1 MSEVELSVVI
11 PAYNEEANV
20 DLVYDRLSTVLDRIG
35 LPWELIFSL
44 DPSTD
49 GTEERILA
57 LRGRDPRVKLLR
69 FSRRF
74 GQPMATLAGLDA
86 AGGDAVVVID
96 CDLQDPPELI
106 PELVARWQE
115 GYDVVYAQRRTREG
129 ETLAKRVVSSLGYR
143 LIGRVAEVD
152 IPPNTGDFRLM
163 SRRVVDNVVSLKES
177 HGRLVD
183 IQTVAFPQSGV
194 LRDPGTEDLLDAAIA
209 AGADLV
215 GGLDPA
221 GIDHDIEGQLDAIF
235 GIAEKHGVGLD
246 IHLHDGGTLGAFELR
261 QIAARTVAAGLD
273 GKVAVSH
280 AFCLGE
286 LDDRDFGAAAEALSR
301 ADVAI
306 MTNGPGPV
314 SMPPVKRL
322 MAEGVR
328 VFCGSDNIRDAWSP
342 FGNGDMLERAAIV
355 CDRQNFR
362 ADAELADAFGLVTTA
377 PASVIGRPHALQ
389 VGAPADFCLLHAGSI
404 AEAVASR
411 STDRIVFRGGV
422 MLANGGRLLGA
433 HA

>member
-1 MSEVELSVVI
+1 VTLATRPKPLVIADARSETGDAI
-11 PAYNEEANV
+11 
-20 DLVYDRLSTVLDRIG
+20 DLVVSESVIAALGPNAAGAVAPDVPRLAAEGRLLTAPFVDGHIHLDKTLIG
-35 LPWELIFSL
+35 LPFISHIPG
-44 DPSTD
+44 PSIAK
-49 GTEERILA
+49 RIDA
-57 LRGRDPRVKLLR
+57 EKRIRRELRGPIQQRGGKLIEQIIAY
-69 FSRRF
+69 
-74 GQPMATLAGLDA
+74 GTLA
-86 AGGDAVVVID
+86 V
-96 CDLQDPPELI
+96 
-106 PELVARWQE
+106 R
-115 GYDVVYAQRRTREG
+115 
-129 ETLAKRVVSSLGYR
+129 SH
-143 LIGRVAEVD
+143 VD
-152 IPPNTGDFRLM
+152 IDTEIGLKGLEA
-163 SRRVVDNVVSLKES
+163 VLSLKES

-362 ADAELADAFGLVTTA
+362 ADAELADAFRLVTTA
-377 PASVIGRPHALQ
+377 PASVIGRSQVLQ